1 MLGGGHVRRGSV
13 DTQIGGSPLA
23 RLGMEK
29 RKQTLQKI
37 ARVLTFDQGEDMPP
51 PPPPPLPKSP
61 PPSTVNKSPLAP
73 KPSIASTSSLQF
85 GEERMI
91 KAKQGFLERQSL
103 EESALIAQGAEIL
116 TNCKPS

>member
-37 ARVLTFDQGEDMPP
+37 ARVLTFDQWEDIPP
-51 PPPPPLPKSP
+51 PPPSLPKSP
-61 PPSTVNKSPLAP
+61 PPSAVNKSPLAL

-91 KAKQGFLERQSL
+91 KAKQGLLERQSL
-103 EESALIAQGAEIL
+103 EESALVAQGAEIL

>member
-1 MLGGGHVRRGSV
+1 M
-13 DTQIGGSPLA
+13 A

-37 ARVLTFDQGEDMPP
+37 ARVLTFDQGDDMP

-85 GEERMI
+85 VEERMI
-91 KAKQGFLERQSL
+91 KAKQGLLERQSL
-103 EESALIAQGAEIL
+103 EESALVVQGAEIF
-116 TNCKPS
+116 TNCKLS

>member
-1 MLGGGHVRRGSV
+1 MLGGG
-13 DTQIGGSPLA
+13 QIGGSPLA

-37 ARVLTFDQGEDMPP
+37 ACVLTFNQGEDMSPS
-51 PPPPPLPKSP
+51 PPPLPRLP

-73 KPSIASTSSLQF
+73 KPSITSTSSLQF

-91 KAKQGFLERQSL
+91 KAKQGLLERQSL
-103 EESALIAQGAEIL
+103 EESALVAQGAEIL
-116 TNCKPS
+116 TNCEHS

>member
-1 MLGGGHVRRGSV
+1 
-13 DTQIGGSPLA
+13 
-23 RLGMEK
+23 MEK

-37 ARVLTFDQGEDMPP
+37 ARVLTFDQWEDIPP
-51 PPPPPLPKSP
+51 PPPSLPKSP
-61 PPSTVNKSPLAP
+61 PPSAVNKSPLAL

-91 KAKQGFLERQSL
+91 KAKQGLLERQSL
-103 EESALIAQGAEIL
+103 EENALVAQGAEIL

>member
-1 MLGGGHVRRGSV
+1 M
-13 DTQIGGSPLA
+13 A

-37 ARVLTFDQGEDMPP
+37 ACVLTFDLGNDMPP

-61 PPSTVNKSPLAP
+61 PLCTVNKPPLAP
-73 KPSIASTSSLQF
+73 KPSLASTSSLQF

-91 KAKQGFLERQSL
+91 KAKQGLLERQSL
-103 EESALIAQGAEIL
+103 EECALIAQGAEIL
-116 TNCKPS
+116 SNRKPSRFLVRFLN

>member
-51 PPPPPLPKSP
+51 LR
-61 PPSTVNKSPLAP
+61 TANKSPLAP
-73 KPSIASTSSLQF
+73 KPSIASTSSIQF
-85 GEERMI
+85 GQSRMI
-91 KAKQGFLERQSL
+91 KAMQGLLERQSL
-103 EESALIAQGAEIL
+103 EESALVAQGAEIL

>member
-1 MLGGGHVRRGSV
+1 MLGGGHVHRGSV

-37 ARVLTFDQGEDMPP
+37 ARVLIFDQWEDIPP
-51 PPPPPLPKSP
+51 PPPSLPKSP
-61 PPSTVNKSPLAP
+61 PPSAVNKSPLAL

-91 KAKQGFLERQSL
+91 KAMQGLLNARASKRVL
-103 EESALIAQGAEIL
+103 
-116 TNCKPS
+116 